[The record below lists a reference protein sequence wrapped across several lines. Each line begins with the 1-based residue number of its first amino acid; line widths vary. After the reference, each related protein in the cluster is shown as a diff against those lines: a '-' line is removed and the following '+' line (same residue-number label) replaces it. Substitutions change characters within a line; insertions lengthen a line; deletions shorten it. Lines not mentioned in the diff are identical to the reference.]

1 MKKHILLIGTMLSI
15 TLFTIS
21 ATYYSGGSQ
30 KDKNAFG
37 YDWQHNYLCNLVSEK
52 AVNGADNTPTRVLA
66 IAGMLCLCVS
76 LSLFFVRF
84 ADKIPVVKSANIIK
98 FGGIGSMIF
107 GFFVFTPYHNLMTTL
122 SSIAALVALF
132 YMVIYI
138 FKSKRPIFKWLS
150 VSCLAVLYVN
160 NYVYYSQNFLEYLP
174 VLQKISFVMVLALIL
189 GLDYFTVKEDF

>member
-1 MKKHILLIGTMLSI
+1 VLVCE
-15 TLFTIS
+15 FIS
-21 ATYYSGGSQ
+21 
-30 KDKNAFG
+30 
-37 YDWQHNYLCNLVSEK
+37 
-52 AVNGADNTPTRVLA
+52 
-66 IAGMLCLCVS
+66 
-76 LSLFFVRF
+76 FFVRF

-98 FGGIGSMIF
+98 YGGISSMIL

-122 SSIAALVALF
+122 SSIAALIALF

-160 NYVYYSQNFLEYLP
+160 NYVYYSLNFLEYLP